1 MYSRDERLATAEV
14 SSYHGYS
21 IVCIYWNVQVYRVVY
36 QFTPSHNDELELLD
50 GDYVFVPAN
59 QTSESEGWM
68 RGVSMSTGLSG
79 MFPSNYVERCRE
91 SDCWA
96 VHR

>member
-1 MYSRDERLATAEV
+1 MA
-14 SSYHGYS
+14 
-21 IVCIYWNVQVYRVVY
+21 CITKNIQVYRVVY

-50 GDYVFVPAN
+50 ADYVFVPAN
-59 QTSESEGWM
+59 QPSESEGWM
-68 RGVSMSTGLSG
+68 RGVSMTTGLSG